1 MIKAVLFDLDGTLLN
16 RDASVEQLIRNQY
29 DRFRE
34 SVGHIPKD
42 TFLLRFIELECR
54 GYVWKDKVYQQLVKE
69 FHIQNVSWQELL
81 EDYVTQFHFHCIPF
95 PNLKRLLGILKCK
108 GLALA
113 IISNGIGQ
121 FQMNNVIA
129 LGIEKYFDN
138 IFISEWEGVKKPNP
152 QIFERAMHK
161 LNVQANECVFIGDHP
176 EYDIKAAQNIGMR
189 TIWKKDN
196 FYENVEADYVVNDL
210 IDIVAIINEINR
222 DQLKGKEDRYGNGV
236 TKNI

>member
-1 MIKAVLFDLDGTLLN
+1 MIKAALFDLDGTLLN
-16 RDASVEQLIRNQY
+16 RDASVEKLIRNQY

-34 SVGHIPKD
+34 SAGHIPKD
-42 TFLLRFIELECR
+42 TYLLRFIELECR

-69 FHIQNVSWQELL
+69 FHIHNVSWKELL
-81 EDYVTQFHFHCIPF
+81 EDYVTQFQFHCIPF
-95 PNLKRLLGILKCK
+95 PNLKRLLDILKCE

-138 IFISEWEGVKKPNP
+138 IFISEWEGVKKPNQ

-161 LNVQANECVFIGDHP
+161 LNVQAIECVFIGDHP
-176 EYDIKAAQNIGMR
+176 ENDIKAAHNIGMR

-196 FYENVEADYVVNDL
+196 FYENVEADYVVDDL
-210 IDIVAIINEINR
+210 IEIVAIINEINR
-222 DQLKGKEDRYGNGV
+222 DQLKGKED
-236 TKNI
+236 